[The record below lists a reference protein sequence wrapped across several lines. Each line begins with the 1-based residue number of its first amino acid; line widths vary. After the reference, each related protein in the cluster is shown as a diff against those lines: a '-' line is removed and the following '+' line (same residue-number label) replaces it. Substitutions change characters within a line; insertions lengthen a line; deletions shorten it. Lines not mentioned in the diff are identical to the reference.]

1 MSIFSKLITLL
12 RGTAHETGQ
21 KAVDANALRILDQEM
36 RDAGAQLTRSREE
49 LTKLM
54 AQSKLAQQKIDAR
67 RQDGRIHALY
77 RRCAGQER

>member
-36 RDAGAQLTRSREE
+36 RDAGAQLTRSRE
-49 LTKLM
+49 
-54 AQSKLAQQKIDAR
+54 
-67 RQDGRIHALY
+67 
-77 RRCAGQER
+77 